1 MRIVPTLAVVLALS
15 LSAAAQEMQDKE
27 KQSKKAK
34 HEKPPKAEDDTKVVK
49 ARWCEECKAFI
60 DPKDLVDKHRCPRCN
75 KVARKVDTAMVKA
88 YECAQCGR
96 RTEEP
101 RECHGA
107 PAKET
112 AVRAAVIFKCEACGK
127 FETHEGPCPSHEC
140 KKAGRMLVR
149 TVELPHED
157 HSEK

>member
-1 MRIVPTLAVVLALS
+1 MRIVPTLVVVLALS
-15 LSAAAQEMQDKE
+15 VSALAQEMKDPHP
-27 KQSKKAK
+27 KKGK
-34 HEKPPKAEDDTKVVK
+34 HEKAKPAEDESKIVK

-88 YECAQCGR
+88 FECAQCGR
-96 RTEEP
+96 RTEEA

-112 AVRAAVIFKCEACGK
+112 TVRGAVIFKCEACGK

-140 KKAGRMLVR
+140 KKAGRTLVR
-149 TVELPHED
+149 TIELPHEE